1 MRKALDAFSTVDYN
15 LKRRPTQIDNQ
26 IVSQSYVFPI
36 WKRRDRWPLTT
47 KPEDLRFE
55 RKRNKEDDRNKL
67 SEEERIIKKKRL
79 LQEKKVNVKE
89 DKAKEFYTCL
99 SWYSE
104 IKNDI

>member
-26 IVSQSYVFPI
+26 RLSQSYVFPI
-36 WKRRDRWPLTT
+36 WKRRAEIADRWLLNRRS
-47 KPEDLRFE
+47 KIE
-55 RKRNKEDDRNKL
+55 RKRRKEDDRNKL
-67 SEEERIIKKKRL
+67 SEEERIIKKRKIITR
-79 LQEKKVNVKE
+79 KKVNVKE
-89 DKAKEFYTCL
+89 DKAKEFYL